1 MDANDEVSNARRGP
15 DEPEG
20 SDSASEK
27 GPRVPRDAR
36 QAPDPAPSSAAEPA
50 PRLTPEPEPTADPA
64 PTADAAPP
72 MAADPAPPLTS
83 DPAAPRS
90 ADPAAPVTAD
100 PGRSSSPGSAASA
113 DATTV
118 LATPLAE
125 DPAHGSAAGSWP
137 GASPD
142 SPRVPSPWPR
152 SERTGGPARPAAGIA
167 ALTLPYQI
175 AVALVLA
182 VVGVVTCVHLGL
194 VFLHIAPSNTLTKQH
209 GRAVDEWV
217 YPEFEQNWK
226 LFAPNPL
233 QQNIAVQARAEV
245 RTADGERRQTGW
257 YDLSALD
264 GAAIDGNPLPSHTQ
278 QNELR
283 RAWDFYVS
291 THDAENRATTSR
303 GDLSQRYVRRIVVM
317 RLDREGAG
325 EPGAVIERIQLRSRT
340 TNVPAPEWSEEKV
353 SDKPVVRELP
363 WWQVTDDDRA
373 DGAADAGGAGRA
385 ATGRTEASA
394 G

>member
-1 MDANDEVSNARRGP
+1 MDANDEVSNARPGP

-20 SDSASEK
+20 SASTSDAN
-27 GPRVPRDAR
+27 PRPQPPRQSSDPDPLPDPN
-36 QAPDPAPSSAAEPA
+36 PDPAREP
-50 PRLTPEPEPTADPA
+50 
-64 PTADAAPP
+64 
-72 MAADPAPPLTS
+72 
-83 DPAAPRS
+83 
-90 ADPAAPVTAD
+90 V
-100 PGRSSSPGSAASA
+100 SSSLRREPSES
-113 DATTV
+113 
-118 LATPLAE
+118 PSESPPPPRPEEIAE
-125 DPAHGSAAGSWP
+125 S
-137 GASPD
+137 
-142 SPRVPSPWPR
+142 
-152 SERTGGPARPAAGIA
+152 ARPVSGIA

-182 VVGVVTCVHLGL
+182 VVAVAACAHLGL

-245 RTADGERRQTGW
+245 RTADGEVRATGW

-264 GAAIDGNPLPSHTQ
+264 GAAIDRNPVPSHAQ

-283 RAWDFYVS
+283 RAWDFYTA
-291 THDAENRATTSR
+291 THDGEYRATSSR

-317 RLDREGAG
+317 RLDREQAG
-325 EPGAVIERIQLRSRT
+325 GPGGVIERIQLRSRT
-340 TNVPAPEWSEEKV
+340 TNVPPPDWSEEKV

-363 WWQVTDDDRA
+363 WWSVTDDDRT
-373 DGAADAGGAGRA
+373 DAAANAAGVGPAV
-385 ATGRTEASA
+385 TGRTEASA
-394 G
+394 E

>member
-20 SDSASEK
+20 SDSASEAD
-27 GPRVPRDAR
+27 PRVQPSR
-36 QAPDPAPSSAAEPA
+36 QTPDPASPSAPDPVAPS
-50 PRLTPEPEPTADPA
+50 TADPD
-64 PTADAAPP
+64 TAS
-72 MAADPAPPLTS
+72 T
-83 DPAAPRS
+83 
-90 ADPAAPVTAD
+90 PVTA
-100 PGRSSSPGSAASA
+100 PNPSPGPSPGPAAS
-113 DATTV
+113 
-118 LATPLAE
+118 
-125 DPAHGSAAGSWP
+125 GM
-137 GASPD
+137 
-142 SPRVPSPWPR
+142 
-152 SERTGGPARPAAGIA
+152 A

-182 VVGVVTCVHLGL
+182 VVAVVTCVHLGL

-245 RTADGERRQTGW
+245 RTADGETRETGW

-264 GAAIDGNPLPSHTQ
+264 GAAIDRNPVPSHTQ

-283 RAWDFYVS
+283 RAWDFYVA
-291 THDAENRATTSR
+291 THDNDHRATTSR
-303 GDLSQRYVRRIVVM
+303 GELSERYVRRIVVM
-317 RLDREGAG
+317 RLDRERAG
-325 EPGAVIERIQLRSRT
+325 EPGGVIERIQLRSRT

-363 WWQVTDDDRA
+363 WWQVTDDDRTDA
-373 DGAADAGGAGRA
+373 AADAGGAGRSV
-385 ATGRTEASA
+385 TGRTEASA
-394 G
+394 E

>member
-20 SDSASEK
+20 SDSASEAD
-27 GPRVPRDAR
+27 PRVQPSR
-36 QAPDPAPSSAAEPA
+36 QTPAPASPSAPDPVAPS
-50 PRLTPEPEPTADPA
+50 TADPD
-64 PTADAAPP
+64 TAS
-72 MAADPAPPLTS
+72 T
-83 DPAAPRS
+83 
-90 ADPAAPVTAD
+90 PVTA
-100 PGRSSSPGSAASA
+100 PNPSPGPSPGPAAS
-113 DATTV
+113 
-118 LATPLAE
+118 
-125 DPAHGSAAGSWP
+125 GM
-137 GASPD
+137 
-142 SPRVPSPWPR
+142 
-152 SERTGGPARPAAGIA
+152 A

-182 VVGVVTCVHLGL
+182 VVAVVTCVHLGL

-245 RTADGERRQTGW
+245 RTADGETRETGW

-264 GAAIDGNPLPSHTQ
+264 GAAIDRNPVPSHTQ

-283 RAWDFYVS
+283 RAWDFYVA
-291 THDAENRATTSR
+291 THDNDHRATTSR
-303 GDLSQRYVRRIVVM
+303 GELSERYVRRIVVM
-317 RLDREGAG
+317 RLDRERAG
-325 EPGAVIERIQLRSRT
+325 EPGGVIERIQLRSRT

-363 WWQVTDDDRA
+363 WWQVTDDDRTDA
-373 DGAADAGGAGRA
+373 AADAGGAGRSV
-385 ATGRTEASA
+385 TGRTEASA
-394 G
+394 E

>member
-20 SDSASEK
+20 SDSASEAD
-27 GPRVPRDAR
+27 PQVRPSR
-36 QAPDPAPSSAAEPA
+36 QTPDPASSPAPDPASPS
-50 PRLTPEPEPTADPA
+50 
-64 PTADAAPP
+64 
-72 MAADPAPPLTS
+72 AADPT
-83 DPAAPRS
+83 DPASPSA
-90 ADPAAPVTAD
+90 ADPTDPALLSAPDAASPSAPDPASPSTAD
-100 PGRSSSPGSAASA
+100 PGAASTPVTAPDPSPGPAAS
-113 DATTV
+113 
-118 LATPLAE
+118 
-125 DPAHGSAAGSWP
+125 GM
-137 GASPD
+137 
-142 SPRVPSPWPR
+142 
-152 SERTGGPARPAAGIA
+152 A

-182 VVGVVTCVHLGL
+182 VVAVVTCVHLGL

-245 RTADGERRQTGW
+245 RTADGETRETGW

-264 GAAIDGNPLPSHTQ
+264 GAAIDRNPVPSHTQ

-283 RAWDFYVS
+283 RAWDFYVA
-291 THDAENRATTSR
+291 THDNDHRATTSR
-303 GDLSQRYVRRIVVM
+303 GDLSERYVRRIVVM
-317 RLDREGAG
+317 RLDRERAG
-325 EPGAVIERIQLRSRT
+325 EPGGVIERIQLRSRT

-363 WWQVTDDDRA
+363 WWQVTDDDRT
-373 DGAADAGGAGRA
+373 DAAANAGGVGRA
-385 ATGRTEASA
+385 TTGRTEASA
-394 G
+394 E

>member
-20 SDSASEK
+20 SDSASEAD
-27 GPRVPRDAR
+27 PRVQPSRPIPDPASSPA
-36 QAPDPAPSSAAEPA
+36 QEAASSPAQEAASPSAPDPVASS
-50 PRLTPEPEPTADPA
+50 TADPD
-64 PTADAAPP
+64 TAS
-72 MAADPAPPLTS
+72 T
-83 DPAAPRS
+83 
-90 ADPAAPVTAD
+90 PVTA
-100 PGRSSSPGSAASA
+100 PNPSPG
-113 DATTV
+113 
-118 LATPLAE
+118 
-125 DPAHGSAAGSWP
+125 
-137 GASPD
+137 
-142 SPRVPSPWPR
+142 PSP
-152 SERTGGPARPAAGIA
+152 GPEASGMA

-182 VVGVVTCVHLGL
+182 VVAVVTCVHLGL

-245 RTADGERRQTGW
+245 RTADGETRETGW

-264 GAAIDGNPLPSHTQ
+264 GAAIDRNPVPSHTQ

-283 RAWDFYVS
+283 RAWDFYVA
-291 THDAENRATTSR
+291 THDNDHRATTSR
-303 GDLSQRYVRRIVVM
+303 GELSERYVRRIVVM
-317 RLDREGAG
+317 RLDRERAG
-325 EPGAVIERIQLRSRT
+325 EPGGVIERIQLRSRT

-363 WWQVTDDDRA
+363 WWQVTDDDRTDA
-373 DGAADAGGAGRA
+373 AADAGGAGRSV
-385 ATGRTEASA
+385 TGRTEASA
-394 G
+394 E

>member
-1 MDANDEVSNARRGP
+1 MDANDEVSNAGRGS

-20 SDSASEK
+20 SDPASETEP
-27 GPRVPRDAR
+27 GGPRDAR
-36 QAPDPAPSSAAEPA
+36 QP
-50 PRLTPEPEPTADPA
+50 L
-64 PTADAAPP
+64 
-72 MAADPAPPLTS
+72 DPAPPVTAAPAPPVTS
-83 DPAAPRS
+83 DPAPPETVDRAPASAPAPAASPDTTADLTTDQTNHLSADRTTDRTTDLSTDRTTHLTKGPPPGSASGSS
-90 ADPAAPVTAD
+90 ADP
-100 PGRSSSPGSAASA
+100 SPS
-113 DATTV
+113 
-118 LATPLAE
+118 
-125 DPAHGSAAGSWP
+125 
-137 GASPD
+137 ASPD
-142 SPRVPSPWPR
+142 PSRESFPWPR
-152 SERTGGPARPAAGIA
+152 SERAGGPARPAAGIA

-209 GRAVDEWV
+209 GRAVDAWV

-233 QQNIAVQARAEV
+233 QQNIAVQARATV
-245 RTADGERRQTGW
+245 RTADGETRETGW

-264 GAAIDGNPLPSHTQ
+264 GAAIDRNPVPSHTQ

-373 DGAADAGGAGRA
+373 DAAANARGAGRA

>member
-1 MDANDEVSNARRGP
+1 MDANDEGSGARRGP

-20 SDSASEK
+20 SASASDATAK
-27 GPRVPRDAR
+27 VRIPRQASGRDPEP
-36 QAPDPAPSSAAEPA
+36 APDPVSDPTPGPAPEPADDPAPVSASAAES
-50 PRLTPEPEPTADPA
+50 EPPPDEPSSVSPSVSESESPSGERPSGPHPPPQSEQVADP
-64 PTADAAPP
+64 
-72 MAADPAPPLTS
+72 S
-83 DPAAPRS
+83 RS
-90 ADPAAPVTAD
+90 AT
-100 PGRSSSPGSAASA
+100 
-113 DATTV
+113 
-118 LATPLAE
+118 
-125 DPAHGSAAGSWP
+125 
-137 GASPD
+137 
-142 SPRVPSPWPR
+142 
-152 SERTGGPARPAAGIA
+152 GIA

-182 VVGVVTCVHLGL
+182 VVAVATCAHLGL

-264 GAAIDGNPLPSHTQ
+264 GAAIDGNPIPSHTQ

-283 RAWDFYVS
+283 RAWDFYVA
-291 THDAENRATTSR
+291 THDGEHRATSSR
-303 GDLSQRYVRRIVVM
+303 GNLSEQYVRRIVVM
-317 RLDREGAG
+317 RLDREQAAGSGGA
-325 EPGAVIERIQLRSRT
+325 IERVQLRSRT
-340 TNVPAPEWSEEKV
+340 TNVPSPEWSEEKV

-363 WWQVTDDDRA
+363 WWSVSDTDRTDAAANAAGADRA
-373 DGAADAGGAGRA
+373 V
-385 ATGRTEASA
+385 TGRTEASA
-394 G
+394 E

>member
-1 MDANDEVSNARRGP
+1 MA
-15 DEPEG
+15 
-20 SDSASEK
+20 
-27 GPRVPRDAR
+27 
-36 QAPDPAPSSAAEPA
+36 
-50 PRLTPEPEPTADPA
+50 ADPA
-64 PTADAAPP
+64 PAADNASPV
-72 MAADPAPPLTS
+72 AADPAPPLAPG
-83 DPAAPRS
+83 PAASKS
-90 ADPAAPVTAD
+90 ADLVTPVTAD
-100 PGRSSSPGSAASA
+100 PGRASSPGSASSSDVTTDLGA
-113 DATTV
+113 DLTG
-118 LATPLAE
+118 
-125 DPAHGSAAGSWP
+125 DPAPGSAEGFSS
-137 GASPD
+137 GASPA
-142 SPRVPSPWPR
+142 
-152 SERTGGPARPAAGIA
+152 RTAGGIA

-373 DGAADAGGAGRA
+373 DAAADAGGDAGSA
-385 ATGRTEASA
+385 GLGATGRTEASA
-394 G
+394 E

>member
-1 MDANDEVSNARRGP
+1 MDANDEGSDARRAP

-20 SDSASEK
+20 SASVSDATAKARIPRQASAPDSAPNS
-27 GPRVPRDAR
+27 VPVPV
-36 QAPDPAPSSAAEPA
+36 PDPAPASESE
-50 PRLTPEPEPTADPA
+50 PEPESP
-64 PTADAAPP
+64 
-72 MAADPAPPLTS
+72 
-83 DPAAPRS
+83 S
-90 ADPAAPVTAD
+90 AT
-100 PGRSSSPGSAASA
+100 
-113 DATTV
+113 
-118 LATPLAE
+118 
-125 DPAHGSAAGSWP
+125 
-137 GASPD
+137 
-142 SPRVPSPWPR
+142 
-152 SERTGGPARPAAGIA
+152 GIA
-167 ALTLPYQI
+167 GLTLPYQI

-182 VVGVVTCVHLGL
+182 VVAVATCAHLGL

-264 GAAIDGNPLPSHTQ
+264 GAAIDGNPIPSHTQ

-291 THDAENRATTSR
+291 THDGEYRATSSR
-303 GDLSQRYVRRIVVM
+303 GGLSERYVRRIVVM
-317 RLDREGAG
+317 RLDREQAG
-325 EPGAVIERIQLRSRT
+325 GPGGVIERIQLRSRT
-340 TNVPAPEWSEEKV
+340 TNVPSPEWSEEKV

-363 WWQVTDDDRA
+363 WWSVTDTDRT
-373 DGAADAGGAGRA
+373 DVAANAAGAGLGV
-385 ATGRTEASA
+385 TGRTEASA
-394 G
+394 E